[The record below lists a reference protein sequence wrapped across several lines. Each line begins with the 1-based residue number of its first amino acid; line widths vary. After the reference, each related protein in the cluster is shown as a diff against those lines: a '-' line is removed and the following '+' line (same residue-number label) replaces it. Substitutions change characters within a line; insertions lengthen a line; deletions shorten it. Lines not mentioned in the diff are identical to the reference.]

1 MNTPDPRAAAI
12 FLLVL
17 CFCLPLVSCISDDP
31 GDAAQGLGQVIEA
44 LSTPRSLATPQS
56 LATPRALATPRS
68 LATPQGLGAPRDLAT
83 PRGLESPR
91 ALVTPRPLV
100 TPRSLAVEAT
110 QAPTPQ
116 PDTTASKPASVAV
129 EVVAEGLEVP
139 WAMAFAPDGRILV
152 TERPGRIRVV
162 KDGALL
168 DAPFATLDVAHV
180 SEAGLMGIALHPRF
194 AENGHLFVCYTYQGG
209 AGGGF
214 GAGSG
219 GRLINRVARLTDV
232 DGAGVDHH
240 VVLDGIPGARNHN
253 GCRLGFGPDGK
264 LYVTMGDAQEP
275 DRAQDLTSPSGKV
288 LRINS
293 DGAGPGDNPFR
304 GPGQSSLVYA
314 YGLRNPQ
321 GLAWR
326 PDTGD
331 LFITDH
337 GPRREDE
344 INILQPGGNYGWPDA
359 LGLVGDSQYIDPILS
374 FTPTIALSGA
384 AFYNGDTL
392 PEEWNGSF
400 VFATLR
406 AGHLHRVILRGPDY
420 RTVESHE
427 RLFQGEFGRLRAVA
441 MSPDGHLYFTTS
453 NRDGRGRPRT
463 GDDKLLRLVGV
474 P

>member
-1 MNTPDPRAAAI
+1 M
-12 FLLVL
+12 
-17 CFCLPLVSCISDDP
+17 
-31 GDAAQGLGQVIEA
+31 
-44 LSTPRSLATPQS
+44 
-56 LATPRALATPRS
+56 
-68 LATPQGLGAPRDLAT
+68 
-83 PRGLESPR
+83 
-91 ALVTPRPLV
+91 
-100 TPRSLAVEAT
+100 
-110 QAPTPQ
+110 
-116 PDTTASKPASVAV
+116 
-129 EVVAEGLEVP
+129 P
-139 WAMAFAPDGRILV
+139 WALAFAPDGRILV
-152 TERPGRIRVV
+152 TERPGRIRVI

-194 AENGHLFVCYTYQGG
+194 AENGHLFICYTHRDDRGG
-209 AGGGF
+209 
-214 GAGSG
+214 
-219 GRLINRVARLTDV
+219 LLNRVARLTDI

-240 VVLDGIPGARNHN
+240 VVLDGIPGARNHD

-288 LRINS
+288 LRINP
-293 DGAGPGDNPFR
+293 DGGAPDDNPFQ
-304 GPGQSSLVYA
+304 GPGQSNLIYA

-321 GLAWR
+321 GLAWH

-344 INILQPGGNYGWPDA
+344 VNILQPGGNHGWPDA
-359 LGLVGDSQYIDPILS
+359 LGPVGESQYVDPILS

-384 AFYNGDTL
+384 AFYDGDTL

-406 AGHLHRVILRGPDY
+406 AEHLHRVTLRGPDY
-420 RTVESHE
+420 RTVESHD

-453 NRDGRGRPRT
+453 NRDGRGRPRP